1 MHGTSGRDVQRLAS
15 AFATA
20 ASTGGTSVG
29 QTPDLC
35 PTCWRR
41 QTGRGFPS
49 LPAVHRRAGKCVE
62 RRRPNGRFQPSGR
75 GDPERRARSALD
87 PDSYAA
93 PTCAWPPSITR
104 PPRRAP
110 LTSRRRSAP
119 HPPRRPRKL
128 VGRIGP
134 WQLVR
139 LISESELA
147 RVYVARPAEAPPK
160 SPAAYVVKVLR
171 KEWWRDPHAIEMQR
185 RAAWVGRKV
194 SHPNLLPV
202 LSAGVEQPP
211 FYIVSPKLEAVRWPR
226 FSSSSDG
233 CRWPSRCGSSA
244 RWPRRS
250 TRCTRPTRMIHADVK
265 PANIIVAP
273 DGHATLVDLGFVH
286 TPAESRHWSTRPV
299 YGTLNYMA
307 PEALTSSLATSPQS
321 DVYSL
326 GVTLYEML
334 AGGLPFVGRDAE
346 HLIRQHREA
355 KPECLRVR
363 RPETPKPVASLVH
376 RMLAKDPLR
385 RPESAA
391 AVADGTGAAGNR
403 VLRRA
408 VSSQLATFSPRSVT
422 GG

>member
-1 MHGTSGRDVQRLAS
+1 M
-15 AFATA
+15 ATVDY
-20 ASTGGTSVG
+20 S
-29 QTPDLC
+29 
-35 PTCWRR
+35 
-41 QTGRGFPS
+41 
-49 LPAVHRRAGKCVE
+49 PAVASPALV
-62 RRRPNGRFQPSGR
+62 S
-75 GDPERRARSALD
+75 SASL
-87 PDSYAA
+87 A
-93 PTCAWPPSITR
+93 TT
-104 PPRRAP
+104 
-110 LTSRRRSAP
+110 
-119 HPPRRPRKL
+119 PRKL
-128 VGRIGP
+128 IGRIGP

-147 RVYVARPAEAPPK
+147 RVYLARPAEATPEA
-160 SPAAYVVKVLR
+160 PAAYVVKVLR
-171 KEWWRDPHAIEMQR
+171 KEWWRDTHAIEMQR

-194 SHPNLLPV
+194 SHPNLLPI

-211 FYIVSPKLEAVRWPR
+211 FYLVSPKLEGRSLAAILEQQRRLPLAITLWIVRQVAEAL
-226 FSSSSDG
+226 D
-233 CRWPSRCGSSA
+233 A
-244 RWPRRS
+244 LHA
-250 TRCTRPTRMIHADVK
+250 TARMIHADVK
-265 PANIIVAP
+265 PANIVVAP

-286 TPAESRHWSTRPV
+286 TPDESRHWSTRPV

-346 HLIRQHREA
+346 QLVRQHREA

-391 AVADGTGAAGNR
+391 AIAAELVR
-403 VLRRA
+403 LEIQCFAER
-408 VSSQLATFSPRSVT
+408 
-422 GG
+422 